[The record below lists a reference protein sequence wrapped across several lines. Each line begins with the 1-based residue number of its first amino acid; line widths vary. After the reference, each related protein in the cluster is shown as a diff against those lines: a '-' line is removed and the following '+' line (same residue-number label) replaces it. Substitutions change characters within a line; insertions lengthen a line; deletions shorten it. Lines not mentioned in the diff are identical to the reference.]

1 MEGPTRAALEEIL
14 ADLLQL
20 PDDDP
25 DKAAAVAKVRRQ
37 LASLGVDSEF
47 TEPASSAMLPPSELE

>member
-37 LASLGVDSEF
+37 LASLGVDSAF

>member
-25 DKAAAVAKVRRQ
+25 HKAAAVAKVRRQ
-37 LASLGVDSEF
+37 LEAFGVDTSF
-47 TEPASSAMLPPSELE
+47 TTPASTAMLPSDELE